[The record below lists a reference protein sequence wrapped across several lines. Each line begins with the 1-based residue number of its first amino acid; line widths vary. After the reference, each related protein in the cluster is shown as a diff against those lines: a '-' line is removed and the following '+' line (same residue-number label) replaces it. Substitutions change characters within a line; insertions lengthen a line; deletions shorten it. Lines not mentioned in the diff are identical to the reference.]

1 MKMRPAGDDPL
12 ERVAIAFNLAP
23 LPAAH
28 ALYGM
33 TAGRIVGV
41 AQQLG
46 IFGRLLDGP
55 ATAGRLAEELEL
67 RVPGTRLLCENLTG
81 LGVLDQDGHTFSLGR
96 RARKSK
102 PTADPVQPP
111 AR

>member
-33 TAGRIVGV
+33 TAGRTGNEYQIIRDR
-41 AQQLG
+41 LG
-46 IFGRLLDGP
+46 GSL
-55 ATAGRLAEELEL
+55 TAG
-67 RVPGTRLLCENLTG
+67 
-81 LGVLDQDGHTFSLGR
+81 
-96 RARKSK
+96 
-102 PTADPVQPP
+102 
-111 AR
+111 